1 MILLLVIAAVIS
13 GVTSYIEGES
23 FIDVLIILAI
33 VIVNAGIGTAQE
45 VKAENALEALEK
57 MSAPNCKVVRN
68 GQVLVQNVDG
78 LVPGDLVV
86 IEAGD
91 MVPADM
97 RLTETVNLKIQ
108 ESALTGESLPEEKH
122 TDALPGDVLL
132 GDRENMAFSTGIVTY
147 GRGRGIITATGM
159 HTEMGK
165 IADMLQS
172 VPETKSPLQARL
184 DRFGIYLGLAAV
196 AICVCIFIA
205 GYIQGR
211 EVLGMFMIAVSL
223 AVAAIPEG
231 LPAVSTIVLA
241 MGMQR
246 LAGQNAIVRNLASV
260 ETLGSTTVIC
270 SDKTGTLT
278 QNVMTVVSL
287 FSGSNPSAV
296 PDIADDSHKRL
307 LLAAILANDAT
318 LSASGGAKK
327 SNGDPTETALVELG
341 LTVGMDKHAL
351 ERENKRLAEIPF
363 DSTRK
368 LMSTINQDTAGG
380 LVLYV
385 KGAPDELL
393 ARCTHILSPG
403 GVRFLD
409 ESERDAISKQN
420 LVMAQK
426 ALRVLAAAY
435 RPLES
440 MPPAMTSAA
449 VEQQLIFCGLIGM
462 MDPPREGVKAAVT
475 VCRKAGIRPVMI
487 TGDHMATARAI
498 ARQLGIA
505 QPDDKFMTGA
515 ELEKASDEELDAA
528 VLETAVFARVA
539 PEHKVRIVRAFQQG
553 GAVVAMT
560 GDGVNDAP
568 ALKLANIGVAMGIT
582 GTDVSKEASDI
593 VLTDDNFTTIVTAV
607 REGRRIYDNILKAVQ
622 FLLSTNIGEIL
633 VIFIAIM
640 AGWVTPLIPVQILW
654 INLVTDSL
662 PALALSADP
671 AKPDVME
678 RRPVDANKG
687 ILQGAFLGRIFLQG
701 VMIAALT
708 LIAFRIGLRAS
719 VATGQTMAFAVL
731 AFSQVAHVF
740 NVRSPLGSAFKT
752 MFNNRALLG
761 ALAIVMVLM
770 LIVIG
775 LPALREVFSLAP
787 LNAMQWLWVAL
798 LSLAPL
804 PLVEAV
810 KAVIRKNPKS
820 ADKAGADNMDGLM

>member
-1 MILLLVIAAVIS
+1 MILLLVVAAAIS
-13 GVTSYIEGES
+13 GVTSYIEGEG
-23 FIDVLIILAI
+23 FTDALIILAI
-33 VIVNAGIGTAQE
+33 VIVNACIGTAQE
-45 VKAENALEALEK
+45 AKAENALEALEK
-57 MSAPNCKVVRN
+57 MSAPNCKVVRD
-68 GQVLVQNVDG
+68 GQVLLINVDG
-78 LVPGDLVV
+78 LVPGDLVI
-86 IEAGD
+86 IESGD

-97 RLTETVNLKIQ
+97 RLTEAVNLKIQ
-108 ESALTGESLPEEKH
+108 ESALTGESVPEEKH

-132 GDRENMAFSTGIVTY
+132 GDRENMAFATSIVAY

-159 HTEMGK
+159 YTEMGK

-172 VPETKSPLQARL
+172 VPEIKSPMQAKL
-184 DRFGIYLGLAAV
+184 DRFGIYLGLAAIV
-196 AICVCIFIA
+196 ICLCIFIT

-278 QNVMTVVSL
+278 QNVMTVVAL
-287 FSGSNPSAV
+287 FIGNKLSAA
-296 PDIADDSHKRL
+296 PNIAEDNHKKL

-318 LSASGGAKK
+318 LSEAGSVKK

-341 LTVGMDKHAL
+341 LTVDMNKNAL
-351 ERENKRLAEIPF
+351 EREHKRLAEIPF

-368 LMSTINQDTAGG
+368 LMSTINQDAAGQ
-380 LVLYV
+380 LVLHV

-393 ARCTHILSPG
+393 TRCTHILLPE
-403 GVRFLD
+403 GVRLLD
-409 ESERDAISKQN
+409 ESERDVVSKQN
-420 LVMAQK
+420 LTMAQK

-435 RPLES
+435 RPLEA
-440 MPPAMTSAA
+440 MPSAMTSAV
-449 VEQQLIFCGLIGM
+449 VEQQLIFCGLIGI
-462 MDPPREGVKAAVT
+462 MDPPREGVKAAVE

-498 ARQLGIA
+498 ALQLGIA

-515 ELEKASDEELDAA
+515 ELEKASDEELDVA
-528 VLETAVFARVA
+528 VPETAVFARVA
-539 PEHKVRIVRAFQQG
+539 PEHKVRIVRAFQHR

-582 GTDVSKEASDI
+582 GTDVSKEAADI
-593 VLTDDNFTTIVTAV
+593 VLTDDNFSTIVTAV

-640 AGWVTPLIPVQILW
+640 AGWATPLLPVQILW

-671 AKPDVME
+671 AEPDVME
-678 RRPVDANKG
+678 RRPVNATKG
-687 ILQGAFLGRIFLQG
+687 ILQGTLLLRIFLQG

-708 LIAFRIGLRAS
+708 LIAFRIGLRTGI
-719 VATGQTMAFAVL
+719 ATGQTMAFAVL
-731 AFSQVAHVF
+731 AFSQIAHVF
-740 NVRSPLGSAFKT
+740 NVRSALGSAFEA
-752 MFNNRALLG
+752 MFKNTALLG
-761 ALAIVMVLM
+761 ALAIVMALM
-770 LIVIG
+770 LIVMG
-775 LPALREVFSLAP
+775 LPSLREVFSLAP
-787 LNAMQWLWVAL
+787 LNAMQWLWIVL

-804 PLVEAV
+804 PLVEVV
-810 KAVIRKNPKS
+810 KGLIRKKGKA
-820 ADKAGADNMDGLM
+820 ADMDT